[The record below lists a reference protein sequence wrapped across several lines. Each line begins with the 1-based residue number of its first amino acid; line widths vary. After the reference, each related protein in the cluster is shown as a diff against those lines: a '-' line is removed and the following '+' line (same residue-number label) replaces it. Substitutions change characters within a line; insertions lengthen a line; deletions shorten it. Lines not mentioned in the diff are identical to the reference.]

1 MTGEEFIRMR
11 CDDPKMQDLLWIY
24 AERIRKDDDGGA
36 ALASLTM
43 RGLAKF
49 GFKPVEMQLA
59 IIAERF
65 NALQVS
71 ANGNDVW
78 IDRSMLKLVA
88 WRRVGQDGTF
98 LIPEHLA
105 LEKGLL

>member
-1 MTGEEFIRMR
+1 MIGEEFFRMR
-11 CDDPKMQDLLWIY
+11 CIDPKAHDLLWIY
-24 AERIRKDDDGGA
+24 AERIRKDDDA
-36 ALASLTM
+36 TLASLIM

-49 GFKPVEMQLA
+49 GFKPVEIHLSILEQ
-59 IIAERF
+59 RF
-65 NALQVS
+65 DVVQVS

-78 IDRSMLKLVA
+78 VDRSMLKLVA